1 MKKVLLVGSGK
12 MGSALLTNWAKKI
25 SHLYELTV
33 IEPNNDAS
41 TKIRS
46 LVANAYKKL
55 SEIPKDYDPD
65 IVLFAVKPQVMEAV
79 VPAFK
84 ILTPKA
90 LFISMILAHKL
101 CHELRRQSKLLCLSH

>member
-33 IEPNNDAS
+33 IEPNNNAS
-41 TKIRS
+41 TKIKS

-55 SEIPKDYDPD
+55 SEISNKFT
-65 IVLFAVKPQVMEAV
+65 IAA
-79 VPAFK
+79 AFG
-84 ILTPKA
+84 
-90 LFISMILAHKL
+90 
-101 CHELRRQSKLLCLSH
+101 

>member
-12 MGSALLTNWAKKI
+12 MGSALLTNWAKKM

-46 LVANAYKKL
+46 LVTNSYKKL

-65 IVLFAVKPQVMEAV
+65 IVF
-79 VPAFK
+79 
-84 ILTPKA
+84 
-90 LFISMILAHKL
+90 
-101 CHELRRQSKLLCLSH
+101 